1 MTFTQFKGLLDKN
14 KLDLKDDSNIIF
26 ELFCILSEL
35 EYNSFISKNP
45 QQDAAQNLDDVDI
58 SSDHQK
64 EAA

>member
-14 KLDLKDDSNIIF
+14 KLDLKDDSNLIF

-45 QQDAAQNLDDVDI
+45 QQDAAQNLNDVDF